1 VIEPTCP
8 PHHKHGAAC
17 YSNHSCRCTSC
28 TAANTARVARRR
40 RERDPSMLAPED
52 HGKPSA
58 YTNYGCR
65 CVPCT
70 QVHKAACK
78 AYRESV
84 KRG

>member
-1 VIEPTCP
+1 
-8 PHHKHGAAC
+8 
-17 YSNHSCRCTSC
+17 
-28 TAANTARVARRR
+28 
-40 RERDPSMLAPED
+40 MLAPED